1 MSQVTTGLLSLLSVP
16 LVYETFQHLMGAH
29 EGRKT
34 FVSRFIEPYPV
45 NTILD
50 IGCGPAGILA
60 YLPDVDYYGFD
71 ISESYIAK
79 AKETYG
85 SKGHF
90 FAKQITDDDID
101 SLPEFDV
108 VLLSGVLHHVDD
120 GTAVQILKLAY
131 QALKPGA
138 RLITIDGCLVEGQN
152 IFARYLIK
160 HDRGKN
166 IKTEDGYVELARN
179 VFEDVD
185 SYIHHRTWIPYTL
198 CYMVCTR

>member
-1 MSQVTTGLLSLLSVP
+1 M
-16 LVYETFQHLMGAH
+16 
-29 EGRKT
+29 
-34 FVSRFIEPYPV
+34 
-45 NTILD
+45 
-50 IGCGPAGILA
+50 
-60 YLPDVDYYGFD
+60 
-71 ISESYIAK
+71 
-79 AKETYG
+79 
-85 SKGHF
+85 
-90 FAKQITDDDID
+90 
-101 SLPEFDV
+101 
-108 VLLSGVLHHVDD
+108 LLSGVLHHVDD